1 MKKYFLY
8 LLIIVYA
15 ILSTPVFA
23 ETQVNSGFIPGQI
36 WYSKIELSEGDTVNI
51 HTAVWN
57 GERDVLSVK
66 VEFYDK
72 NVILG
77 SRDVVLTSLELK
89 DVFVPWKITAGDH
102 VISAKIISSL
112 STVSGKKEK
121 IELDRII
128 TSNDRQFV
136 SVLVKDTEGVPV
148 KNPDSL
154 LQNQID
160 KTSSEINKIIPEK
173 LSTWASTSFTSLDS
187 LRDRTYTQISDQK
200 IETQKEINQINIKS
214 NNKTVAQSLDEKSN
228 LEDATKKPIIYIKLF
243 LLSLLSFV
251 FSNKIIFYGLLV
263 FIIFM
268 VLRTIY
274 RKI

>member
-36 WYSKIELSEGDTVNI
+36 WYSKTELSEGDTVNI

-102 VISAKIISSL
+102 VISAKIISSS

-228 LEDATKKPIIYIKLF
+228 LEDATKKTNYL
-243 LLSLLSFV
+243 
-251 FSNKIIFYGLLV
+251 Y
-263 FIIFM
+263 
-268 VLRTIY
+268 
-274 RKI
+274 